1 MKLKILIL
9 LLFFIIF
16 QSKADQIYELIKIP
30 NLKIYHID
38 KENNLR
44 YLTPKKDFITNSGIN
59 NVSCKKSNNYSIEKK
74 YIKTKNELNVFK
86 KKFFEKIKLR
96 YIVLC
101 EELKVGEINALGF
114 ANPEMKTILLNI
126 NTNDNDFE
134 RVIHH
139 EVFHIIENN
148 YKKFFPDTVWVK
160 LNNPNFY
167 YSDSSTNPE
176 VYSLA
181 KISSTNGFFSEYA
194 KYSIS
199 EDMAETFSFI
209 NSREKYVSE
218 VINLD
223 KILNKKV
230 IFIKEG
236 MSNIK
241 KSL

>member
-1 MKLKILIL
+1 MKLNILIL
-9 LLFFIIF
+9 LLFFTIF

-30 NLKIYHID
+30 NLKVYQID

-44 YLTPKKDFITNSGIN
+44 YLTPKKDFVTNSGIN
-59 NVSCKKSNNYSIEKK
+59 NVSCKKSNNYKVEKK

-86 KKFFEKIKLR
+86 KNFLKKIKLR

-126 NTNDNDFE
+126 NTNDDNFA

-148 YKKFFPDTVWVK
+148 YKKLFPDTVWTK
-160 LNNPNFY
+160 FNNPNFY
-167 YSDSSTNPE
+167 YSGNSTNPE
-176 VYSLA
+176 AFSLA
-181 KISSTNGFFSEYA
+181 KLSNTNGFFSEYA

-218 VINLD
+218 AINLD

-236 MSNIK
+236 ISNIE

>member
-1 MKLKILIL
+1 MKLNILIL
-9 LLFFIIF
+9 LLFFTIF

-30 NLKIYHID
+30 NLKVYQID
-38 KENNLR
+38 KKNNLR
-44 YLTPKKDFITNSGIN
+44 YLTPKKDFVTNSGIN
-59 NVSCKKSNNYSIEKK
+59 NVSCKKSNNYKVEKK

-86 KKFFEKIKLR
+86 KNFLKKIKLR

-126 NTNDNDFE
+126 NTNDDNFA

-148 YKKFFPDTVWVK
+148 YKKLFPDTVWTK
-160 LNNPNFY
+160 FNNPNFY
-167 YSDSSTNPE
+167 YSGNSTNPE
-176 VYSLA
+176 AFSLA
-181 KISSTNGFFSEYA
+181 KLSNTNGFFSEYA

-218 VINLD
+218 AINLD
-223 KILNKKV
+223 KILNEKV

-236 MSNIK
+236 ISNIE

>member
-1 MKLKILIL
+1 MKLNILIL
-9 LLFFIIF
+9 LLFFTIF

-30 NLKIYHID
+30 NLKIYQID
-38 KENNLR
+38 KESNLR
-44 YLTPKKDFITNSGIN
+44 YLTPEKDFITNSGIN
-59 NVSCKKSNNYSIEKK
+59 NVSCKKSNNYKVEKK

-86 KKFFEKIKLR
+86 KALFEKIKLK

-101 EELKVGEINALGF
+101 EKLKVGEINALGF
-114 ANPEMKTILLNI
+114 ANPEMETILLNI
-126 NTNDNDFE
+126 NTNDDDFE

-139 EVFHIIENN
+139 EIFHIIENN
-148 YKKFFPDTVWVK
+148 YKKFFPDSVWAK
-160 LNNPNFY
+160 FNNPSFY
-167 YSDSSTNPE
+167 YSGSSTNPE
-176 VYSLA
+176 AYSLA
-181 KISSTNGFFSEYA
+181 KLSNTNAFFSEYA

-236 MSNIK
+236 MSNIE

>member
-1 MKLKILIL
+1 MKLNSLLILIL
-9 LLFFIIF
+9 LIPFHAK
-16 QSKADQIYELIKIP
+16 SDQIYELIKIP
-30 NLKIYHID
+30 NLKIYQID
-38 KENNLR
+38 KKNNLR
-44 YLTPKKDFITNSGIN
+44 YLTPKKDFTTNSGIN
-59 NVSCKKSNNYSIEKK
+59 NLSCKKSNNDRVEEK
-74 YIKTKNELNVFK
+74 YIKTKNELDVYKKIFFK
-86 KKFFEKIKLR
+86 KIKLK

-101 EELKVGEINALGF
+101 ENLKVGEINALGF

-126 NTNDNDFE
+126 NVNNKNFE

-148 YKKFFPDTVWVK
+148 YKKFFPDTVWA
-160 LNNPNFY
+160 NFNSPNFH

-176 VYSLA
+176 AYSLA
-181 KISSTNGFFSEYA
+181 KLTSTNGFFSEYA

-218 VINLD
+218 IINLD
-223 KILNKKV
+223 KILDKKV

-236 MSNIK
+236 ISKIK

>member
-30 NLKIYHID
+30 NLKIYQID

-44 YLTPKKDFITNSGIN
+44 YLTPEKDFVTNSGIN
-59 NVSCKKSNNYSIEKK
+59 NVSCKKSNNHSVKEK
-74 YIKTKNELNVFK
+74 YIKSKNELNFFK
-86 KKFFEKIKLR
+86 KEFFEKIKLK

-101 EELKVGEINALGF
+101 KELKVGEINALGF
-114 ANPEMKTILLNI
+114 ANPEMETILLNI
-126 NTNDNDFE
+126 NVNDNDFE

-139 EVFHIIENN
+139 ELFHIIENN
-148 YKKFFPDTVWVK
+148 YKKFFPDTVWTK
-160 LNNPNFY
+160 FNNPNFY
-167 YSDSSTNPE
+167 YSASSLSPE
-176 VYSLA
+176 EYSLVEL
-181 KISSTNGFFSEYA
+181 SNTNGFFSEYA

-236 MSNIK
+236 ISNIK

>member
-1 MKLKILIL
+1 MKLNSLLILIFL
-9 LLFFIIF
+9 IPFHAK
-16 QSKADQIYELIKIP
+16 SDQIYELIKIP
-30 NLKIYHID
+30 NLKIYQID
-38 KENNLR
+38 KKNNLR
-44 YLTPKKDFITNSGIN
+44 YLTPKKDFTTNSGIN
-59 NVSCKKSNNYSIEKK
+59 NLSCKKSNNSRVEEK
-74 YIKTKNELNVFK
+74 YIKTKNELDVYRETFFK
-86 KKFFEKIKLR
+86 KIKLR

-101 EELKVGEINALGF
+101 EKLKVGEINALGF

-126 NTNDNDFE
+126 NVNNKNFE

-139 EVFHIIENN
+139 EIFHIIENN
-148 YKKFFPDTVWVK
+148 YKKFFPDAVWAK
-160 LNNPNFY
+160 FNNPNFY
-167 YSDSSTNPE
+167 YSGSSTNPE
-176 VYSLA
+176 AYSLT
-181 KISSTNGFFSEYA
+181 KLNRTNGFFSEYA

-223 KILNKKV
+223 KIINKKV

-236 MSNIK
+236 ISNIK

>member
-1 MKLKILIL
+1 MKLNILIL
-9 LLFFIIF
+9 LLFFTIF
-16 QSKADQIYELIKIP
+16 QSKADQIYALIKIP
-30 NLKIYHID
+30 NLKIYQID

-44 YLTPKKDFITNSGIN
+44 YLTPKKDFVTNSGIN
-59 NVSCKKSNNYSIEKK
+59 NVSCKKSNNYKVEKK

-86 KKFFEKIKLR
+86 KKFLKKIKLR

-126 NTNDNDFE
+126 NTNDDNFA

-148 YKKFFPDTVWVK
+148 YKKLFPDTVWAK
-160 LNNPNFY
+160 FNNPSFY
-167 YSDSSTNPE
+167 YSGSSTNPE
-176 VYSLA
+176 AFSLA
-181 KISSTNGFFSEYA
+181 KLSNTNGFFSEYA

-218 VINLD
+218 AINLD

-236 MSNIK
+236 ISNIE

>member
-1 MKLKILIL
+1 MKLNILIL
-9 LLFFIIF
+9 LLFFTIF

-30 NLKIYHID
+30 NLKIYQID

-44 YLTPKKDFITNSGIN
+44 YLTPKKDFVTNSGIN
-59 NVSCKKSNNYSIEKK
+59 NVSCKKSKNDRVEEK
-74 YIKTKNELNVFK
+74 YIKTKNELDDYKKTFFK
-86 KKFFEKIKLR
+86 KIKLK

-101 EELKVGEINALGF
+101 EKLKVGEVNALGF
-114 ANPEMKTILLNI
+114 ANPEMETILLNI
-126 NTNDNDFE
+126 NVNNKNFE

-148 YKKFFPDTVWVK
+148 YKKFFPDAVWAK
-160 LNNPNFY
+160 FNKPNFY
-167 YSDSSTNPE
+167 YSDSSANPE
-176 VYSLA
+176 AYSLA
-181 KISSTNGFFSEYA
+181 KLSNTNGFFSEYA

-236 MSNIK
+236 MSNIE

>member
-1 MKLKILIL
+1 MKLKILTL

-30 NLKIYHID
+30 NLKVYQID
-38 KENNLR
+38 KENNLI
-44 YLTPKKDFITNSGIN
+44 YVTPKKDFVTNSGIN
-59 NVSCKKSNNYSIEKK
+59 NVSCKKSNNYKIEKK

-101 EELKVGEINALGF
+101 GELKVGEINALGF
-114 ANPEMKTILLNI
+114 ANPEMQTILLNI
-126 NTNDNDFE
+126 DTNDNDFE

-148 YKKFFPDTVWVK
+148 YKKFFPDTVWAK
-160 LNNPNFY
+160 FNNPNFY
-167 YSDSSTNPE
+167 YSGSSTNPE
-176 VYSLA
+176 AYSLT
-181 KISSTNGFFSEYA
+181 KLSNTNGFFSEYA

>member
-1 MKLKILIL
+1 MKLNILIL
-9 LLFFIIF
+9 LFFFTIF

-30 NLKIYHID
+30 NLKIYQID

-44 YLTPKKDFITNSGIN
+44 YLTPKKDFVTNSGIN
-59 NVSCKKSNNYSIEKK
+59 NISCKKPNNYRVEKK
-74 YIKTKNELNVFK
+74 YLKTKNELNVFK

-101 EELKVGEINALGF
+101 EGLKVGEINALGF
-114 ANPEMKTILLNI
+114 ANPEMETILLNI
-126 NTNDNDFE
+126 NINDNDFE

-148 YKKFFPDTVWVK
+148 YKKFFPDTVWAK
-160 LNNPNFY
+160 FNNPNFY
-167 YSDSSTNPE
+167 YSGSITNPE
-176 VYSLA
+176 AYSLT
-181 KISSTNGFFSEYA
+181 KLGNTNGFFSEYA

-199 EDMAETFSFI
+199 EDMAETFSYI

>member
-30 NLKIYHID
+30 NLKIYQID

-59 NVSCKKSNNYSIEKK
+59 NVSCKKSNNYNIEKK

-114 ANPEMKTILLNI
+114 ANPEMETILLNI

-181 KISSTNGFFSEYA
+181 KISSTDGFFSEYA

>member
-1 MKLKILIL
+1 MKIKILIL

-30 NLKIYHID
+30 NLKIYQID

-59 NVSCKKSNNYSIEKK
+59 NVSCKKSNNYSIKKK
-74 YIKTKNELNVFK
+74 YIKTKNELNIFK
-86 KKFFEKIKLR
+86 KKFFKKIKLR

-148 YKKFFPDTVWVK
+148 YKKFFPDTDWVK

-167 YSDSSTNPE
+167 YSGSSTNPE
-176 VYSLA
+176 VYGLA
-181 KISSTNGFFSEYA
+181 KLSNTNGFFSEYA

>member
-1 MKLKILIL
+1 MKLNILIL
-9 LLFFIIF
+9 LLFFTIF

-30 NLKIYHID
+30 NLQIYQID
-38 KENNLR
+38 KEKNLK
-44 YLTPKKDFITNSGIN
+44 YLTPKKDFVTNSVTN
-59 NVSCKKSNNYSIEKK
+59 NVSCKKSNKDRVEEK

-86 KKFFEKIKLR
+86 KRFFEKIKLR
-96 YIVLC
+96 YIILC
-101 EELKVGEINALGF
+101 EELKVGEIKALGF

-126 NTNDNDFE
+126 NTGNSDFE
-134 RVIHH
+134 RVIYH
-139 EVFHIIENN
+139 EVFHIIDNN
-148 YKKFFPDTVWVK
+148 FKKFFPDTVWAKFNNTNFSYSNCSTCPGAYNLVK
-160 LNNPNFY
+160 LNNT
-167 YSDSSTNPE
+167 D
-176 VYSLA
+176 
-181 KISSTNGFFSEYA
+181 GFFSEYA

-230 IFIKEG
+230 IFINRG
-236 MSNIK
+236 MLNIK

>member
-1 MKLKILIL
+1 MKLNILIL
-9 LLFFIIF
+9 LLFFTIF

-30 NLKIYHID
+30 NLKIYKID
-38 KENNLR
+38 KESNLR
-44 YLTPKKDFITNSGIN
+44 YLTPEKDFLTNSGIN
-59 NVSCKKSNNYSIEKK
+59 NVSCKKSNNHSVKQK
-74 YIKTKNELNVFK
+74 YIKSKNELNVFK
-86 KKFFEKIKLR
+86 KEFFEKIKLK
-96 YIVLC
+96 YIILC
-101 EELKVGEINALGF
+101 KELKVGEINALGF
-114 ANPEMKTILLNI
+114 ANPEMETILLNI
-126 NTNDNDFE
+126 NTNDDDFA

-148 YKKFFPDTVWVK
+148 YKKFFPDTVWAK
-160 LNNPNFY
+160 FNNPNFY
-167 YSDSSTNPE
+167 YSGSSTNPE
-176 VYSLA
+176 AYNLT
-181 KISSTNGFFSEYA
+181 KLGNTNGFFSEYA

-236 MSNIK
+236 MSNIE

>member
-30 NLKIYHID
+30 NLKIYQID
-38 KENNLR
+38 KETNLR

-59 NVSCKKSNNYSIEKK
+59 NVSCKKSNNYNIEKK

-101 EELKVGEINALGF
+101 KELKVGEINALGF
-114 ANPEMKTILLNI
+114 ANPEMETILLNI

-167 YSDSSTNPE
+167 YSGSSTNPE

-181 KISSTNGFFSEYA
+181 KISNTNGFFSEYA

>member
-1 MKLKILIL
+1 MKLNILIL
-9 LLFFIIF
+9 LLFFTIF

-30 NLKIYHID
+30 NLKIYQID

-44 YLTPKKDFITNSGIN
+44 YLTPKKDFVTNSGIN
-59 NVSCKKSNNYSIEKK
+59 NVSCKKSNNYRVEKK

-96 YIVLC
+96 YIILC

-114 ANPEMKTILLNI
+114 ANPEMEIILLNI
-126 NTNDNDFE
+126 NAKDDDFE

-148 YKKFFPDTVWVK
+148 YKKFFPDTVWAK
-160 LNNPNFY
+160 FNNQNFY
-167 YSDSSTNPE
+167 YSGSSINPE
-176 VYSLA
+176 TYSLA
-181 KISSTNGFFSEYA
+181 KVSNTNGFFSEYA

-218 VINLD
+218 IINLD
-223 KILNKKV
+223 RILNKKV

-236 MSNIK
+236 MLNIK

>member
-1 MKLKILIL
+1 MKLNILIL
-9 LLFFIIF
+9 LLFFTIF

-30 NLKIYHID
+30 NLKIYQID

-44 YLTPKKDFITNSGIN
+44 YLTPKKDFVTNSGMN
-59 NVSCKKSNNYSIEKK
+59 SVSCKKSNSYSIEKK

-86 KKFFEKIKLR
+86 KRFFEKIKLR

-114 ANPEMKTILLNI
+114 ANPEMETILLNI
-126 NTNDNDFE
+126 NTNDDNFE

-148 YKKFFPDTVWVK
+148 YKKLFPDTVWAK
-160 LNNPNFY
+160 FNNPSFY
-167 YSDSSTNPE
+167 YSGSSTNPE
-176 VYSLA
+176 AFSLA
-181 KISSTNGFFSEYA
+181 KLSNTNGFFSEYA

-218 VINLD
+218 AINLD

-236 MSNIK
+236 ISNIE

>member
-1 MKLKILIL
+1 MKLNILIL
-9 LLFFIIF
+9 LLFFTIF

-30 NLKIYHID
+30 NLKIYQID

-44 YLTPKKDFITNSGIN
+44 YLTPKKDFVTNSGIN
-59 NVSCKKSNNYSIEKK
+59 NVSCKKSNNYKVEKK
-74 YIKTKNELNVFK
+74 YIKTKNELNVFNR
-86 KKFFEKIKLR
+86 KFFEKIKLR
-96 YIVLC
+96 YIILC

-114 ANPEMKTILLNI
+114 ANPEMETILLNI
-126 NTNDNDFE
+126 NTNNDDFE

-148 YKKFFPDTVWVK
+148 YKKLFPDTVWAK
-160 LNNPNFY
+160 FNNPSFY
-167 YSDSSTNPE
+167 YSGSSTNPE
-176 VYSLA
+176 AFSLA
-181 KISSTNGFFSEYA
+181 KLSNTNGFFSEYA

-218 VINLD
+218 AINLD

-236 MSNIK
+236 ISNIE

>member
-1 MKLKILIL
+1 MKLNILIL
-9 LLFFIIF
+9 LLFFTIF

-30 NLKIYHID
+30 NLKIYQID
-38 KENNLR
+38 KENNLK
-44 YLTPKKDFITNSGIN
+44 YLTPKKDFVTNSGIN
-59 NVSCKKSNNYSIEKK
+59 NVSCKKSNSYKVEKK
-74 YIKTKNELNVFK
+74 YLKTKNELNVFNR
-86 KKFFEKIKLR
+86 KFFEKIKLR

-101 EELKVGEINALGF
+101 EGLKVGEVNALGF
-114 ANPEMKTILLNI
+114 ANPEMETILLNI
-126 NTNDNDFE
+126 NINDDDFE

-148 YKKFFPDTVWVK
+148 YKKLFPDTVWTK
-160 LNNPNFY
+160 FNNPNFY
-167 YSDSSTNPE
+167 YSGSSTNPE
-176 VYSLA
+176 AFSLA
-181 KISSTNGFFSEYA
+181 KLSNTNGFFSEYA

-218 VINLD
+218 AINLD

-236 MSNIK
+236 ISNIE

>member
-1 MKLKILIL
+1 MKLNFLIL
-9 LLFFIIF
+9 LLFFTIF

-30 NLKIYHID
+30 NLKIYQID

-44 YLTPKKDFITNSGIN
+44 YLTPKKDFVTNSGIN
-59 NVSCKKSNNYSIEKK
+59 NVSCKKSNNYKVEKK

-86 KKFFEKIKLR
+86 KALFEKIKLK

-101 EELKVGEINALGF
+101 EKLKVGEINALGF
-114 ANPEMKTILLNI
+114 ANPEMETILLNI
-126 NTNDNDFE
+126 NTNDDDFE

-139 EVFHIIENN
+139 EIFHIIENN
-148 YKKFFPDTVWVK
+148 YKKFFPDTVWAK

-167 YSDSSTNPE
+167 YSGNSNSSE
-176 VYSLA
+176 AYSLA
-181 KISSTNGFFSEYA
+181 KLGNTNGFFSEYA

-209 NSREKYVSE
+209 NSRKKYVSE

-236 MSNIK
+236 MSNIE

>member
-1 MKLKILIL
+1 MKLNILIL
-9 LLFFIIF
+9 LLFFTIF

-30 NLKIYHID
+30 NLKIYQID

-44 YLTPKKDFITNSGIN
+44 YLTPKKDFVTNSGIN
-59 NVSCKKSNNYSIEKK
+59 NVSCKKSNNYKVEKK

-86 KKFFEKIKLR
+86 KALFEKIKLK

-101 EELKVGEINALGF
+101 EKLKVGEINALGF
-114 ANPEMKTILLNI
+114 ANPEMETILLNI
-126 NTNDNDFE
+126 NTNDDDFE

-139 EVFHIIENN
+139 EIFHIIENN
-148 YKKFFPDTVWVK
+148 YKKFFPDTVWAK

-167 YSDSSTNPE
+167 YSGNSTSPE
-176 VYSLA
+176 AYSLT
-181 KISSTNGFFSEYA
+181 KLSNTNGFFSEYA

-236 MSNIK
+236 MSNIE